1 MNEKEIQ
8 TQIASLQEELN
19 RVISKLVQASP
30 VAQNILGQITA
41 LNNLI
46 NSQNGQVEVTA
57 NEVVEK
63 VS

>member
-1 MNEKEIQ
+1 MNKEEIKTQVDTLQ
-8 TQIASLQEELN
+8 TELN
-19 RVISKLVQASP
+19 RIIRELVQASP

>member
-1 MNEKEIQ
+1 MNKEEIKTQVDTLQ
-8 TQIASLQEELN
+8 TELN
-19 RVISKLVQASP
+19 RIIRELVQASP
-30 VAQNILGQITA
+30 VAQNTLGQITA

-46 NSQNGQVEVTA
+46 NSQNGQVEVTT